1 MIELFQRGGY
11 VMYPLLVCSVFAL
24 TFSIERLF
32 FWIKE
37 KKSRNTKLLIDI
49 MKEAETGQYDSA
61 LRLGSESKDHV
72 IRVIC
77 NGLAHIEFS
86 MINAL
91 ETAAGDEISR
101 MKRGLGVLDTIITM
115 APLLGIL
122 GTVIGIIQ
130 SFDMLGQMGIEDPKA
145 VTVGIAQALIT
156 TAAGLTIAL
165 ATLIPYNYFI
175 SCVEKATRNL
185 EKYTTSLEILYQ
197 KNTHK

>member
-1 MIELFQRGGY
+1 MVELFQKGGY
-11 VMYPLLVCSVFAL
+11 VMYPLLVCSVISL

-32 FWIKE
+32 FWIRE
-37 KKSRNTKLLIDI
+37 KKARNIKLLINI
-49 MKEAETGQYDSA
+49 MKEAETGEYDNA

-86 MINAL
+86 MVSAL
-91 ETAAGDEISR
+91 EMAAGDEINR

-165 ATLIPYNYFI
+165 ATIIPYNYFI
-175 SCVEKATRNL
+175 SRVEKAASNL

-197 KNTHK
+197 KKTYK

>member
-1 MIELFQRGGY
+1 MVELFQKGGY
-11 VMYPLLVCSVFAL
+11 VMYPLLACSVIAL
-24 TFSIERLF
+24 TFSIERLL

-37 KKSRNTKLLIDI
+37 KRARNTKLLIDI
-49 MKEAETGQYDSA
+49 MKVAETGRYDNA
-61 LRLGSESKDHV
+61 LRLGSKSKDHV

-91 ETAAGDEISR
+91 EMAAGDEISR
-101 MKRGLGVLDTIITM
+101 MKRGLVVLDTIITM

-130 SFDMLGQMGIEDPKA
+130 SFDMLGQMGIEDPKS

-165 ATLIPYNYFI
+165 TTLVPYNYFVF
-175 SCVEKATRNL
+175 CVEKATRNL

-197 KNTHK
+197 KKTYK